1 MSHIAKGYKALAL
14 RHRSDRSTH
23 HQIFVTEFT
32 KKRSD
37 ADMPAGRTLFVLNV
51 PPYVNGDHL
60 AAGFTAAATTGD
72 APDQQ
77 QQQPQQQQQ
86 QQVVRVILAD
96 RSGMRYEPLSADSET
111 PGSTQQQHFR
121 ADPEP
126 RPDEFKS
133 AYVVFRSTKALQH
146 ILGAGTR
153 EIPLYRNDR
162 TILETGLAKWRRD
175 YRAAAALLDERSI
188 EAEVT
193 EYMAAFERTED
204 EQRLAERREQ
214 LRLADAEEDG
224 WQTVTKGRGAGFEQ
238 KESTLRRLEAKID
251 AGKKKE
257 LTNFYTFQVRD
268 SKKQHVVGLR
278 KRFEEDKRKIES
290 MKQARQF
297 RPY

>member
-1 MSHIAKGYKALAL
+1 MTHTAKGYKALAL

-23 HQIFVTEFT
+23 HQIFVTEHT

-37 ADMPAGRTLFVLNV
+37 ADLPAGRTLFVLNV
-51 PPYVNGDHL
+51 PPYVNGEHL
-60 AAGFTAAATTGD
+60 IAGFSAASNTSGND
-72 APDQQ
+72 DDNNESSSQQ
-77 QQQPQQQQQ
+77 E
-86 QQVVRVILAD
+86 VVRVVLAD
-96 RSGMRYEPLSADSET
+96 RSGVRYEPFAITET
-111 PGSTQQQHFR
+111 PSTLYFKPD
-121 ADPEP
+121 AEP
-126 RPDEFKS
+126 RADEFKT

-146 ILGAGTR
+146 ILSACTE
-153 EIPLYRNDR
+153 EIPLYRNNR

-175 YRAAAALLDERSI
+175 YRAALPDESAI

-193 EYMAAFERTED
+193 EYMNAFERTED

-214 LRLADAEEDG
+214 LKLAEAEEDG

-257 LTNFYTFQVRD
+257 LSNFYTFQVRE

-278 KRFEEDKRKIES
+278 KRFEDDKRKIES